1 MNGILKSNKRKQV
14 MAQFQTYL
22 HDNKNAHY
30 RMAYSYAKGAEDA
43 WDIVHDSIEKG
54 LRAIDREAYPESM
67 NAWFYRILVN
77 TSLDFLKK
85 RKRLIHYEPE
95 ALEAMVETVD
105 QYQDFDLHEALDQLP
120 TVIKTIVVLRYFE
133 DLKIS
138 DIASILGENENT
150 VKTRL
155 YKGLKLLRV
164 ALEEEPYES
173 T

>member
-1 MNGILKSNKRKQV
+1 MLFRSQV
-14 MAQFQTYL
+14 LEQFKTYL

-30 RMAYSYAKGAEDA
+30 RVAYSYAKGVEDA

-54 LRAIDREAYPESM
+54 LRAIERAAYPESM
-67 NAWFYRILVN
+67 NAWFYRILIN

-85 RKRLIHYEPE
+85 RKRWIHYEPE
-95 ALEAMVETVD
+95 ALEVMIETVD
-105 QYQDFDLHEALDQLP
+105 QYQDFDLHEALESLP
-120 TVIKTIVVLRYFE
+120 SVIKTIIVLRYFE

-138 DIASILGENENT
+138 DIATILGENENT

-164 ALEEEPYES
+164 ALEEEPNES
-173 T
+173 A